1 MLVHFVEVSVTVG
14 RVHNITLGT
23 HDAVRKFESVRPVAV
38 YCRGVTVNSVN
49 CSGSECVGSVNC
61 RKRKS
66 FSSVNC
72 RKRESV
78 SSVNCRKR
86 ESVNSVTEYSS
97 GRGGWG
103 GGGVGRGGGR

>member
-78 SSVNCRKR
+78 
-86 ESVNSVTEYSS
+86 NSVTEYSS

-103 GGGVGRGGGR
+103 GGGVGGGGGGEL